1 VLTARLGGGYAALLS
16 PMETL
21 RTAAWIGFLVALLRT
36 SWALDERLSSSFVI
50 ASTIGFVTAI
60 KLGLDLVDAFGSG
73 ATSLHDAPIVAALFV
88 VGRLTVAIPGLVL
101 IHNLYVNAEPASGTG
116 IRLLCIGLA
125 GFFVYDLNLYT
136 LRFLLGSMSSDLFNI
151 RGAIDAITVPLL
163 LLSARQAWVARVQVS
178 RQVVFHTLSM
188 SIIGGYLIVM
198 ALTAYGL
205 RLVGGDWGRL
215 LQITFLFATI
225 ILGAIVLVLPRCRS
239 MLRLLISK
247 HFFAYRYDYRTEWLR
262 FIKTVSGIDAGS
274 TATHR
279 GRIPSLAAR
288 HGDFKGFTPAAL
300 TALNDWRLALAGQ
313 CPRTREQAQARG
325 NHGRKFAA
333 RRRRPRPR
341 REGSGVAQP
350 QVRPRGCR
358 PQGDPARPRPH
369 RRQSV
374 DDEQIAREQPP
385 DALRPAQAIRHR
397 RLALD
402 RRAARVSCSKTAPA
416 RPAPVSLAHAA
427 FAASRVEKGPICS
440 LVTGPSVA

>member
-1 VLTARLGGGYAALLS
+1 MQLTDVGIISHLIACVGFVALAISVVMRPQRDGASSWLIIAALITAAWGGDFVLTARLGGGYAALLS

-225 ILGAIVLVLPRCRS
+225 ILGAIILVLPRCRS

-300 TALNDWRLALAGQ
+300 TALNDWHWPGNVRELENKLKRAVIMAENSLLDAANLDLGGKEAASLNLKFVREDADRKAIRLALA
-313 CPRTREQAQARG
+313 RTEG
-325 NHGRKFAA
+325 KLSTTSKLLWDS
-333 RRRRPRPR
+333 RPTLYDLLKQY
-341 REGSGVAQP
+341 G
-350 QVRPRGCR
+350 
-358 PQGDPARPRPH
+358 
-369 RRQSV
+369 
-374 DDEQIAREQPP
+374 I
-385 DALRPAQAIRHR
+385 DA
-397 RLALD
+397 
-402 RRAARVSCSKTAPA
+402 
-416 RPAPVSLAHAA
+416 
-427 FAASRVEKGPICS
+427 
-440 LVTGPSVA
+440 